1 MALLQ
6 RRIFLREC
14 LYKRRFRGTWLF
26 CDTFPSFLSNQDH
39 DTESEGGGSEAPDAE
54 VPNER
59 RPLGLGGQE
68 YGVVSSRE
76 GLVSESSWWCTTEAT
91 FSSQALV
98 IGYHGNGT
106 IGSTSEL
113 DLVLTKLMRELSRY
127 KMLVVSASPDILPLI
142 QVLSALALHNSNV
155 L

>member
-14 LYKRRFRGTWLF
+14 LYKRRFKGTWLF
-26 CDTFPSFLSNQDH
+26 CEIFPSFLSNQDH
-39 DTESEGGGSEAPDAE
+39 DTESEGGGSKAPDAE

-59 RPLGLGGQE
+59 CPLGLDGQE

-76 GLVSESSWWCTTEAT
+76 GLVSEAWWCTTEAT
-91 FSSQALV
+91 SASQALV

-106 IGSTSEL
+106 IGSISEL
-113 DLVLTKLMRELSRY
+113 DLVLTKLMREFSRIQEFY
-127 KMLVVSASPDILPLI
+127 VTRKVIYRYSHDIKC
-142 QVLSALALHNSNV
+142 
-155 L
+155 